1 MGCDY
6 IADKDGF
13 FKAEIIPIP
22 GSLSFNYSRT
32 IEIKGEPYH
41 SVYKN
46 MFDYNSDTEEV
57 FLITGSER

>member
-6 IADKDGF
+6 IADKNGIF
-13 FKAEIIPIP
+13 TAEIRPIP
-22 GSLSFNYSRT
+22 GVLSFTSAHT